1 MCLVL
6 LAWDA
11 HPRYRLI
18 VGANR
23 DEFYARPTAPADWWP
38 DAPQVLAGRDLREGG
53 TWMGVTRD
61 GRFSAVT
68 NVREPQMYRVGAPSR
83 GHLVGNFL
91 VSRAPAMGYVAG
103 LMPVAPAYNG
113 FNLLLFD
120 GRTLAWFSNRNHGA
134 RTLPPGVYGL
144 SNASLDTPWR
154 KVVTG
159 KDDLRRA
166 MEGRDDDVEARL
178 FESLARRD
186 PAPDVDLP
194 ATGVGEERERALS
207 SAFIATAE
215 YGTRCSTV
223 LTIARDGEVRLT
235 ERTTTLP
242 ATDGWSEVRHHFR
255 IGEPGASATAANVS
269 PDAS

>member
-6 LAWDA
+6 LAWDK
-11 HPRYRLI
+11 HPRHRLI
-18 VGANR
+18 VAANR
-23 DEFYARPTAPADWWP
+23 DEFYARPTAPAEWWA
-38 DAPQVLAGRDLREGG
+38 DAPHVLAGRDLREGG

-61 GRFSAVT
+61 GRFAAVT
-68 NVREPQMYRVGAPSR
+68 NVREPQSYRVGAPSR

-91 VSRAPAMGYVAG
+91 LSRAPSLGYAAG
-103 LMPVAPAYNG
+103 LMPIAPMFNG

-120 GRTLAWFSNRNHGA
+120 GAALAWFSNRGTGA

-144 SNASLDTPWR
+144 SNAQLDTPWP
-154 KVVTG
+154 KVVLG

-166 MEGRDDDVEARL
+166 IDAPDDELEAHL

-186 PAPDVDLP
+186 PAPEAELP
-194 ATGVGEERERALS
+194 STGVGEERERALS
-207 SAFIATAE
+207 SAFIATPE

-223 LTIARDGEVRLT
+223 LLMGRDGQVSLT

-242 ATDGWSEVRHHFR
+242 ATEGWSEVRHTFAIDER
-255 IGEPGASATAANVS
+255 G
-269 PDAS
+269 

>member
-6 LAWDA
+6 LAWDK
-11 HPRYRLI
+11 HPRHRLI
-18 VGANR
+18 VAANR
-23 DEFYARPTAPADWWP
+23 DEFYARPTAPAGWWP
-38 DAPQVLAGRDLREGG
+38 DAPHVLAGRDLREGG

-61 GRFSAVT
+61 GRLAAVT
-68 NVREPQMYRVGAPSR
+68 NVREPQAYRVGAPSR

-91 VSRAPAMGYVAG
+91 LSRAPSLGYAAG
-103 LMPVAPAYNG
+103 LMPIARTFNG

-120 GRTLAWFSNRNHGA
+120 GATLAWFSNRGSGS

-144 SNASLDTPWR
+144 SNALLDTPWP
-154 KVVTG
+154 KVVMG

-166 MEGRDDDVEARL
+166 MEGPDDELEARL

-186 PAPDVDLP
+186 PAPDGELP
-194 ATGVGEERERALS
+194 RTGVGDERERALS
-207 SAFIATAE
+207 SAFIATPE

-223 LTIARDGEVRLT
+223 LLIGRDGVVSLT

-242 ATDGWSEVRHHFR
+242 AAEGYSEVRETFT
-255 IGEPGASATAANVS
+255 IGK
-269 PDAS
+269 